1 MTTIDFKMCRKGDNM
16 MNIKRVTLFAGHYG
30 SGKTNIA
37 VNWAKHLKSQG
48 KNVTIVDLDI
58 VNPYFRT
65 KDSQKEFEEL
75 GIKLVCSEYAN
86 TNLDIPALPKEIYGA
101 IADKNSYL
109 IMDIGGDDVGAV
121 AMGRYTPSILEEN
134 NYEMIYV
141 ANCYRPLTKTAE
153 DTLEVMRE
161 IEVAS
166 GIPFTAIINNSNL
179 GVETTPEVVVKSN
192 VYAQEL
198 SKISKLPV
206 LYTTVNNSI
215 VNDIGDKVPN
225 VFPLELQKNKY

>member
-1 MTTIDFKMCRKGDNM
+1 
-16 MNIKRVTLFAGHYG
+16 MNSKRVTLFAGHYG

-37 VNWAKHLKSQG
+37 VNWAKNLKAQG
-48 KNVTIVDLDI
+48 KSVTIVDLDI

-65 KDSQKEFEEL
+65 KDSQKDFDEL
-75 GIKLVCSEYAN
+75 GIKLVCSEFAN

-121 AMGRYTPSILEEN
+121 AMGRYTPLVLEED

-141 ANCYRPLTKTAE
+141 ANCYRPLTRTAT

-161 IEVAS
+161 IEAAS
-166 GIPFTAIINNSNL
+166 GIKFTSIINNSNL
-179 GVETTPEVVVKSN
+179 GVETTVENVVKSN
-192 VYAQEL
+192 IYAQEL
-198 SKISKLPV
+198 SKLSKLPV

-215 VNDIGDKVPN
+215 VKDIGDKVPN
-225 VFPLELQKNKY
+225 IFPLELQKNKY

>member
-1 MTTIDFKMCRKGDNM
+1 
-16 MNIKRVTLFAGHYG
+16 MNSKRVTLFAGHYG

-37 VNWAKHLKSQG
+37 VNWAKNLKAQG
-48 KNVTIVDLDI
+48 KSVTIVDLDI

-65 KDSQKEFEEL
+65 KDSQKDFDEL
-75 GIKLVCSEYAN
+75 GIKLVCSEFAN

-121 AMGRYTPSILEEN
+121 AMGRYTPLVLEED

-141 ANCYRPLTKTAE
+141 ANCYRPLTRTAT

-161 IEVAS
+161 IEAAS
-166 GIPFTAIINNSNL
+166 GIKFTSIINNSNL
-179 GVETTPEVVVKSN
+179 GVETTVENVVKSN
-192 VYAQEL
+192 IYAQEL
-198 SKISKLPV
+198 SKLSKLPV

-215 VNDIGDKVPN
+215 VKDIGDKVPKIL
-225 VFPLELQKNKY
+225 PLELQKNKY

>member
-1 MTTIDFKMCRKGDNM
+1 
-16 MNIKRVTLFAGHYG
+16 MNAKRVTLFAGHYG

-37 VNWAKHLKSQG
+37 VNWAKYLRAQDKP
-48 KNVTIVDLDI
+48 VTIVDLDI

-65 KDSQKEFEEL
+65 KDSQKEFEEM
-75 GIKLVCSEYAN
+75 GIKLVCSEFAN
-86 TNLDIPALPKEIYGA
+86 TNVDIPALPKEIYGA

-121 AMGRYTPSILEEN
+121 AMGRYTPSIVEEN

-141 ANCYRPLTKTAE
+141 ANCFRPLTKTAE

-161 IEVAS
+161 IEAAS
-166 GIPFTAIINNSNL
+166 GIPFTAIVNNSNL
-179 GVETTPEVVVKSN
+179 GVETTVENVVQSN

-198 SKISKLPV
+198 SKISNLPV
-206 LYTTVNNSI
+206 LFTSVNNSI
-215 VNDIGDKVPN
+215 AKDVEGKIPD
-225 VFPLELQKNKY
+225 VFPLELQKNKF

>member
-1 MTTIDFKMCRKGDNM
+1 
-16 MNIKRVTLFAGHYG
+16 
-30 SGKTNIA
+30 
-37 VNWAKHLKSQG
+37 
-48 KNVTIVDLDI
+48 
-58 VNPYFRT
+58 
-65 KDSQKEFEEL
+65 KDSQEEFEEL
-75 GIKLVCSEYAN
+75 GIKLVCSQYAN

-141 ANCYRPLTKTAE
+141 ANCFRPLTKTAE

-161 IEVAS
+161 IEAAS

-192 VYAQEL
+192 MYAQEL
-198 SKISKLPV
+198 SKISNLPV
-206 LYTTVNNSI
+206 LFTTVNNSI
-215 VNDIGDKVPN
+215 ANDIGDKVPN

>member
-1 MTTIDFKMCRKGDNM
+1 

-37 VNWAKHLKSQG
+37 VNWAKYLKSQN
-48 KNVTIVDLDI
+48 KSVTIVDLDI

-65 KDSQKEFEEL
+65 KDSQKDFEEL

-86 TNLDIPALPKEIYGA
+86 TNLDIPALPREIYGA
-101 IADKNSYL
+101 IADKNSHL

-141 ANCYRPLTKTAE
+141 ANCYRPLTKTPE

-161 IEVAS
+161 IEAAS
-166 GIPFTAIINNSNL
+166 GIPFTGIVNNSNL
-179 GVETTPEVVVKSN
+179 GVETTPEDVVKSIM
-192 VYAQEL
+192 YAQEL
-198 SKISKLPV
+198 SRISKLPV
-206 LYTTVNNSI
+206 VFTTVNNSI
-215 VNDIGDKVPN
+215 AEQIGDKIPDL
-225 VFPLELQKNKY
+225 FPLELQKNKF

>member
-1 MTTIDFKMCRKGDNM
+1 

-75 GIKLVCSEYAN
+75 GIKLVCSEFAN

-101 IADKNSYL
+101 IADKSSYL

-134 NYEMIYV
+134 DYEMIYV
-141 ANCYRPLTKTAE
+141 ANCYRPLTRTPE

-179 GVETTPEVVVKSN
+179 GVETTVESVVKSN
-192 VYAQEL
+192 VYVQEL
-198 SKISKLPV
+198 SKLCKLPV
-206 LYTTVNNSI
+206 LYTTVDISI
-215 VNDIGDKVPN
+215 AEQAGSFVPD
-225 VFPLELQKNKY
+225 VFPLELQKNKF

>member
-1 MTTIDFKMCRKGDNM
+1 
-16 MNIKRVTLFAGHYG
+16 MNAKRVTLFAGHYG

-37 VNWAKHLKSQG
+37 VNWAKYLKSQN
-48 KNVTIVDLDI
+48 KPVTIVDLDI

-65 KDSQKEFEEL
+65 KDSQKEFEEM
-75 GIKLVCSEYAN
+75 GIKLVCSEFAN

-109 IMDIGGDDVGAV
+109 IIDIGGDDDGAV

-141 ANCYRPLTKTAE
+141 SNCFRPLTKTAE

-161 IEVAS
+161 IEAAS
-166 GIPFTAIINNSNL
+166 GILFTGIVNNSNL
-179 GVETTPEVVVKSN
+179 GVATTPDNVVKSN
-192 VYAQEL
+192 MYAQEL
-198 SKISKLPV
+198 SKLSNLPV
-206 LYTTVNNSI
+206 LFTSVNNSI
-215 VNDIGDKVPN
+215 AKDVEGKIPDI
-225 VFPLELQKNKY
+225 FPLELQKNKF